1 MLAVIFIWL
10 YMAVTVFLL
19 GYGILTGLSTVG
31 SYRVKKWDS
40 HVMCGLAGAAVYAQ
54 FFSIFGPVGF
64 AANLLLIAICLLIA
78 FLCRKRLREDWKQ
91 LGFCRKWAEADGT
104 FRKKILVKVFFLFVL
119 LLLYAYGASRGI
131 LHYDTA
137 LYHAQSIRWIEE
149 YGIVKG
155 LGNLHCRLA
164 YNSASFALSALYS
177 MAFLGGQS
185 YHCAAGFL
193 AFVVALI
200 CTELGKA
207 IGRKKL
213 CPSDFA
219 RVACVY
225 YLLMI
230 YDEMI
235 SPASDYFMVL
245 TAFYLVIRWM
255 DLMEEKEN
263 AVFPYAML
271 CVLGIFLMTV
281 KLSAALIILL
291 ACGPAAMLLREKRWK
306 ETGVYIGLG
315 ILAAAPYLIRN
326 VLLSG
331 WLVYPFTGLDL
342 FKVDWKI
349 PKGIAAYDAKEIQV
363 WGRGYSDVTKF
374 DMSIREWMPAWF
386 RGLGGMDKLFV
397 LAAILSVI
405 VFVIRFGLWLV
416 QRKKGRAGKHLLE
429 GVVSLSFLFWL
440 FSSPLIRYGCVYVYL
455 TTAVVWGDVCTEF
468 FENDRLSGRKAGQ
481 YAEKAC
487 MLSIGLFLVY
497 KAAAF
502 GKEVC
507 ASYVNDYWL
516 YQKDYDNYEVK
527 GYEIDGVVFYCPVEG
542 DRVGYDS
549 FPSSPAEAQIRLR
562 GDGIGDGFR
571 YAEQ

>member
-1 MLAVIFIWL
+1 MLSVIFIWL
-10 YMAVTVFLL
+10 YMAVTAFLL
-19 GYGILTGLSTVG
+19 GYGILTGLSALG
-31 SYRVKKWDS
+31 SYRVKRWDGY
-40 HVMCGLAGAAVYAQ
+40 VMCGLAGATVYAQ
-54 FFSIFGPVGF
+54 FFSIFAPVGF
-64 AANLLLIAICLLIA
+64 AANLLLAGICLLLA
-78 FLCRKRLREDWKQ
+78 FLCRKRIREDWKRIIWNGRTKGSV
-91 LGFCRKWAEADGT
+91 LAAA
-104 FRKKILVKVFFLFVL
+104 VFLAL
-119 LLLYAYGASRGI
+119 LLLYAYGTSRGI

-164 YNSASFALSALYS
+164 YNSASFALSALYG

-185 YHCAAGFL
+185 YHCAAGFF
-193 AFVVALI
+193 AFVVALV
-200 CTELGKA
+200 CLELGK
-207 IGRKKL
+207 IIKRKTL
-213 CPSDFA
+213 RPSDFA
-219 RVACVY
+219 RVACIY

-255 DLMEEKEN
+255 DLMEEKEK

-271 CVLGIFLMTV
+271 CVLGVFLMTI

-291 ACGPAAMLLREKRWK
+291 VCGPASVLLREKRWK
-306 ETGVYIGLG
+306 KIGVYIGLG
-315 ILAAAPYLIRN
+315 ILTAAPYLIRN

-342 FKVDWKI
+342 FRVDWKT

-374 DMSIREWMPAWF
+374 DMPIGEWLPAWF

-397 LAAILSVI
+397 LAAVLSVV
-405 VFVIRFGLWLV
+405 VFVIRLILWLV
-416 QRKKGRAGKHLLE
+416 QRKKERSGKLLLE
-429 GVVSLSFLFWL
+429 GVVSLCFLFWL

-455 TTAVVWGDVCTEF
+455 TTAIVWGDVCTEF
-468 FENDRLSGRKAGQ
+468 FEKVRLNHWKIGEC
-481 YAEKAC
+481 AEKAC
-487 MLSIGLFLVY
+487 MLLIGLFLVY

-502 GKEVC
+502 GKEVGT
-507 ASYVNDYWL
+507 SYVDDYWL
-516 YQKDYDNYEVK
+516 HQKDYDNYEVK
-527 GYEIDGVVFYCPVEG
+527 SYEIDGAVFYCPVEG

-549 FPSSPAEAQIRLR
+549 FPSSPAKAQIRLR
-562 GDGIGDGFR
+562 GDGIRDGFR
-571 YAEQ
+571 YEE